1 MQRMTALFSAA
12 LLATG
17 LMAGTA
23 HAQQADGQA
32 QDPMATQQAPTQDFS
47 DQQLQQFADASQE
60 IAVISQEYT
69 QRLQEAEDEATQQE
83 VRAEA
88 NDRMIEVVEGGGHG
102 VPGLQGRGFEPW
114 GGGGEASRD
123 ERRDQPGRQQRCED
137 RTNGHRV
144 LRGCSKARRSPGRYE
159 SRAIARRLEDGS
171 EERTTSALAEAR
183 PARARTVNDSSQ
195 CNRYHA
201 YAVE

>member
-23 HAQQADGQA
+23 HAQQAQDPT
-32 QDPMATQQAPTQDFS
+32 QDPMATQQAPAQDFS

-69 QRLQEAEDEATQQE
+69 QRLQEAEDEAAQQE

-88 NDRMIEVVEGGGHG
+88 NDRMIEVVEDS
-102 VPGLQGRGFEPW
+102 GLDVDTFNAIGQSIQQDPEMMQRVQEM
-114 GGGGEASRD
+114 AS
-123 ERRDQPGRQQRCED
+123 Q
-137 RTNGHRV
+137 
-144 LRGCSKARRSPGRYE
+144 S
-159 SRAIARRLEDGS
+159 
-171 EERTTSALAEAR
+171 
-183 PARARTVNDSSQ
+183 
-195 CNRYHA
+195 
-201 YAVE
+201 

>member
-23 HAQQADGQA
+23 HAQQAQEPAQG

-69 QRLQEAEDEATQQE
+69 QRLQEAEDESAQQE

-88 NDRMIEVVEGGGHG
+88 NDAMIDVVENS
-102 VPGLQGRGFEPW
+102 GLDVDTFNAIGQSIQQDPEMMQRVQEM
-114 GGGGEASRD
+114 AS
-123 ERRDQPGRQQRCED
+123 Q
-137 RTNGHRV
+137 
-144 LRGCSKARRSPGRYE
+144 S
-159 SRAIARRLEDGS
+159 
-171 EERTTSALAEAR
+171 
-183 PARARTVNDSSQ
+183 
-195 CNRYHA
+195 
-201 YAVE
+201 

>member
-1 MQRMTALFSAA
+1 MRFLTMQRMTALFSAA

-88 NDRMIEVVEGGGHG
+88 NDRMIEVVEDS
-102 VPGLQGRGFEPW
+102 GLDVDTFNAIGQ
-114 GGGGEASRD
+114 SI
-123 ERRDQPGRQQRCED
+123 QQDPEMMQ
-137 RTNGHRV
+137 RV
-144 LRGCSKARRSPGRYE
+144 QE
-159 SRAIARRLEDGS
+159 
-171 EERTTSALAEAR
+171 
-183 PARARTVNDSSQ
+183 
-195 CNRYHA
+195 
-201 YAVE
+201 

>member
-60 IAVISQEYT
+60 IA
-69 QRLQEAEDEATQQE
+69 
-83 VRAEA
+83 
-88 NDRMIEVVEGGGHG
+88 NDRMIEVVEDS
-102 VPGLQGRGFEPW
+102 GLDVDTFNAIGQSIQQDPEMMQRVQEM
-114 GGGGEASRD
+114 AS
-123 ERRDQPGRQQRCED
+123 Q
-137 RTNGHRV
+137 
-144 LRGCSKARRSPGRYE
+144 S
-159 SRAIARRLEDGS
+159 
-171 EERTTSALAEAR
+171 
-183 PARARTVNDSSQ
+183 
-195 CNRYHA
+195 
-201 YAVE
+201 